1 MPVEDM
7 AVILAPRAPPAQQIP
22 RVTGWEHVPVH
33 LQPLARGLGAVGVA
47 AVAGIGYATLEAQAF
62 TLRRFT
68 LPVLPAGAPS
78 LRVLHVSDLHL
89 VPRQRRKA
97 AWLRSLARLEP
108 DLVVSTGD
116 NLAAKDAVPAVLDAY
131 GELLRR
137 PGVFVLG
144 SNDYWGPR
152 PKNPARYLL
161 PQGGGRPIVG
171 VPLPTGELV
180 AGFREAGWLDLSNRR
195 GTLDVAGVRLAFV
208 GVDDPHMRWDRYPP
222 AEERASD
229 QSAASE
235 TPALTVGV
243 LHAPYRRVL
252 DAMAAD
258 GAKLLL
264 AGHTHGGQL
273 CLPGLGAL
281 VTNSDPPARQ
291 ARGVSAWPAVH
302 ASKNGGGHVLEADRG
317 ENRGGSILH
326 VSAGLGTSPYTP
338 VRFACRPEASLLTLT
353 SA

>member
-1 MPVEDM
+1 MATVRPV
-7 AVILAPRAPPAQQIP
+7 PRALTTIAA
-22 RVTGWEHVPVH
+22 TAATAAG
-33 LQPLARGLGAVGVA
+33 GLGYAV
-47 AVAGIGYATLEAQAF
+47 LEAQAF

-68 LPVLPAGAPS
+68 LPVLPAGTPS

-97 AWLRSLARLEP
+97 AWLRSLAALEP

-116 NLAAKDAVPAVLDAY
+116 NLAATDAVPAVLDAY

-144 SNDYWGPR
+144 SNDYWGPK

-161 PQGGGRPIVG
+161 PDGGRRRVLG
-171 VPLPTGELV
+171 VRLPTNHLV
-180 AGFREAGWLDLSNRR
+180 TAFREAGWRDLTNRR
-195 GTLDVAGVRLAFV
+195 DRLEAGGVELAFV
-208 GVDDPHMRWDRYPP
+208 GVDDPHMGRDRYPLPVPGAP
-222 AEERASD
+222 A
-229 QSAASE
+229 
-235 TPALTVGV
+235 ALTVGV
-243 LHAPYRRVL
+243 THAPYRRVL
-252 DAMAAD
+252 DAMASE

-273 CLPGLGAL
+273 CLPGVGAL
-281 VTNSDPPARQ
+281 VTNCDLPRRR
-291 ARGVSAWPAVH
+291 ARGVSIWPTTPRDDT
-302 ASKNGGGHVLEADRG
+302 SGGRPGTDAT
-317 ENRGGSILH
+317 LH

-353 SA
+353 AA

>member
-1 MPVEDM
+1 M
-7 AVILAPRAPPAQQIP
+7 
-22 RVTGWEHVPVH
+22 H
-33 LQPLARGLGAVGVA
+33 LQPLARGLGPAGVA
-47 AVAGIGYATLEAQAF
+47 AVAGVGYAMLEARAF

-68 LPVLPAGAPS
+68 LPVLPPGTPS
-78 LRVLHVSDLHL
+78 VRVLHVSDLHL

-97 AWLRSLARLEP
+97 AWLRSLAHLEP

-116 NLAAKDAVPAVLDAY
+116 NLAATDAVPAVLGAY

-161 PQGGGRPIVG
+161 PQGGERRITG
-171 VPLPTGELV
+171 VRLPTEKLV
-180 AGFREAGWLDLSNRR
+180 AGFREAGWLDLTNRR
-195 GTLDVAGVRLAFV
+195 GALEVAGVRLAFI
-208 GVDDPHMRWDRYPP
+208 GVDDPHMGWDRYPP
-222 AEERASD
+222 PDKRASD
-229 QSAASE
+229 QRAPGQ
-235 TPALTVGV
+235 PAPGLPAPGEPAVLTIGV

-252 DAMAAD
+252 DAMTAD

-273 CLPGLGAL
+273 RLPGVGAL
-281 VTNSDPPARQ
+281 VTNSDLPPRQ
-291 ARGVSAWPAVH
+291 ARWVSAWPAV
-302 ASKNGGGHVLEADRG
+302 RG
-317 ENRGGSILH
+317 SSILH

-338 VRFACRPEASLLTLT
+338 VRFACRPEASLLTL
-353 SA
+353 AAA